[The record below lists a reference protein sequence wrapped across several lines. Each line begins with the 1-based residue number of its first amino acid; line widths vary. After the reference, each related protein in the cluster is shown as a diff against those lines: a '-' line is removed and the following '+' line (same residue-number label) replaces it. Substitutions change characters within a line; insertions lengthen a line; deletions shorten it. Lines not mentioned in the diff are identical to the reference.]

1 MSGVPIV
8 PHPISQRSSYKVDGL
23 RQLPSIRPEIFDGF
37 TAEVLHPHPD
47 THVRMLGDFS
57 LSRHHASELC
67 PPQKGILSPGWL
79 PGGKEFYKVT

>member
-47 THVRMLGDFS
+47 THVRMLGDF
-57 LSRHHASELC
+57 LLIPTPCLRT
-67 PPQKGILSPGWL
+67 LSPAERNPFPWL
-79 PGGKEFYKVT
+79 AARWERIL